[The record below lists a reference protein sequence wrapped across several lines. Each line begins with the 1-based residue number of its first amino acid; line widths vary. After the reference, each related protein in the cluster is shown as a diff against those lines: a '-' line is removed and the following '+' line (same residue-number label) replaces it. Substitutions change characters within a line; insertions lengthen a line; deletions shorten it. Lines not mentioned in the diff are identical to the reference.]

1 MTASSAKPAHS
12 GHARSFPF
20 LLGLLGVV
28 LFFIVSGYVTYS
40 SMVTLRNNSEGVART
55 HEVLMS
61 CNIILSLMK
70 DAETAQ
76 RGYVMSGEEEF
87 LEPYTT
93 ALPLMENYIRKL
105 QELTRDNP
113 LQQERLTTL
122 RSLAAARIDRLKRG
136 IELRQTQGFEAAR
149 DRIVLGDGKDLM
161 DRLREVATD
170 IQQAERETR
179 TRLAEETAASFKY
192 AAMTVAASCA
202 FGILLAALITW
213 LLRRAAAQRR
223 REEWFQTG
231 QAGLAAAILGDLNL
245 GQLGDAVLKY
255 LAEYLGAHAGIFF
268 ARDESEYR
276 RVATYGFPA
285 GDSAQEVINR
295 NDNLLGQAIKDGR
308 SFVIEDVPDGYLR
321 IGSGLGEAKP
331 RHMVIAP
338 AYADGATHAVFE
350 LGFVK
355 NIDDRT
361 MAFLDQASRAIGI
374 AVQSANYRT
383 HLQKLLE
390 ETQTQAEELQA
401 QSEELRVANEELE
414 EQSNTLK
421 ESQARLEQQQ
431 EELEVSNEEL
441 EEKTRAL
448 EEYNARIRQQAAEL
462 EETARELEEKAR
474 ELELSGKYKSEFLAN
489 MSHELRTPLNSL
501 LILAKNLAANEEG
514 NLTEEQVEESN
525 IIYNGGLELL
535 DLINDILDLSK
546 VEAGK
551 ISIITDDVAPRD
563 IARRMEQQ
571 FAPVAAENNLPL
583 HIEIAPD
590 APAAIHTDTQRVEQ
604 ILKNLLSNAFKFTE
618 HGSVTLRIGRPDASI
633 NLKRVAVA
641 SAQAVVFSV
650 TDTGIGIDEAKLNSI
665 FEAFQQED
673 GSTDRHY
680 GGTGLGL
687 TIARKFAHLMGGE
700 IQVASKKGKGSTF
713 SLILPEVW
721 KPEAEKETSGSGTG
735 AVDMRLP
742 EIPARKAE
750 PQRMEIKAMPK
761 APVREFIADDRDHID
776 KKDKVLLIIEDD
788 RDFAYVLM
796 KTAQKRGFKCL
807 VAGDGKTG
815 ILLATEQ
822 PVSAVILDL
831 RLPDIDGL
839 NVLDQLKHDLRTRH
853 IPVHIMTGFTDIDEW
868 QPLRKG
874 AIGVLSKPVSAEVI
888 DGALGK
894 IEDILDASVKKV
906 LVIEDDKKSQTA
918 IQSLLRKKDLEI
930 TCIGM
935 GATALERVAQEPFD
949 CIILDLLL
957 PDMTGFEWLNAVAEK
972 VDSDRLP
979 PVIIYTAKELTEEE
993 NRKLSQYTGSIVI
1006 KGAHSSERLLD
1017 EVTLFLH
1024 SVESTLSKDQQA
1036 IIRMQHN
1043 PDKVLRDRTVLLVD
1057 DDLRNTFALSKMLKK
1072 HGMNVVIADNGKM
1085 ALEKLAQHDNV
1096 ELVIMDIMM
1105 PVMDGYEA
1113 MRAIRRNKK
1122 WEKLPMIALT
1132 ARAMPEEQEK
1142 CMEAGANDYL
1152 TKPVDMER
1160 MLTLM
1165 RVWLFKQDDSV

>member
-1 MTASSAKPAHS
+1 MTTNARPAQKNTNKV
-12 GHARSFPF
+12 REFPF
-20 LLGLLGVV
+20 LAGLTAVV
-28 LFFIVSGYVTYS
+28 IFFFASGYITYNS
-40 SMVTLRNNSEGVART
+40 LLALRNNGDSVSHT
-55 HEVLMS
+55 HDVLTM
-61 CNIILSLMK
+61 CNTILSLMK
-70 DAETAQ
+70 DAETGQ
-76 RGYVMSGEEEF
+76 RGYVLSGDATF
-87 LEPYTT
+87 LEPYTL
-93 ALPLMENYIRKL
+93 ALPQVETQIDRL
-105 QELTRDNP
+105 QKLTRDNP
-113 LQQERLTTL
+113 LQQERISTL
-122 RSLAAARIDRLKRG
+122 RNLTKARIEILGNVID
-136 IELRQTQGFEAAR
+136 LRREKGFEEAKAR
-149 DRIVLGDGKDLM
+149 ITAGEGKEIM
-161 DRLREVATD
+161 DRLRAVTADMLQT
-170 IQQAERETR
+170 ERELR
-179 TRLAEETAASFKY
+179 QRLSEEAVRSFQN
-192 AAMTVAASCA
+192 AIMTVVISCA
-202 FGILLAALITW
+202 FGILLAMAITT

-223 REEWFQTG
+223 QEEWFQSG
-231 QAGLAAAILGDLNL
+231 QVGLASAMLGDLTLPEL
-245 GQLGDAVLKY
+245 GEAVLKF
-255 LAEYLGAHAGIFF
+255 LAEYLNAHVGIFF
-268 ARDESEYR
+268 ARGESEYR
-276 RVATYGFPA
+276 RVATYGFPV
-285 GDSAQEVINR
+285 DEAQESVVHNH
-295 NDNLLGQAIKDGR
+295 DNLLGQAIKDAR
-308 SFVIEDVPDGYLR
+308 AFIVEDVPDGYIR
-321 IGSGLGEAKP
+321 VGSGLGQAKP
-331 RHMVIAP
+331 RQLVISP
-338 AYADGATHAVFE
+338 AFADGSIHAVFE
-350 LGFVK
+350 LGFIQK
-355 NIDDRT
+355 LNDR
-361 MAFLDQASRAIGI
+361 AVSFLDHASKAIGV
-374 AVQSANYRT
+374 AVQSANYRS

-390 ETQTQAEELQA
+390 ETQAQAEELQT
-401 QSEELRVANEELE
+401 QSEELRVSNEELE
-414 EQSNTLK
+414 EQSNALK

-441 EEKTRAL
+441 EEQNTRIREQTAHL
-448 EEYNARIRQQAAEL
+448 EESRKA
-462 EETARELEEKAR
+462 LEEKAR

-501 LILAKNLAANEEG
+501 LILAKNLASNEEG

-525 IIYNGGLELL
+525 IIYNGGIELL

-551 ISIITDDVAPRD
+551 ISIITDDVAPKD

-571 FAPVAAENNLPL
+571 FSPVAAENNVALSVK
-583 HIEIAPD
+583 IEEG
-590 APAAIHTDTQRVEQ
+590 APALIHTDSQRVEQ
-604 ILKNLLSNAFKFTE
+604 IIKNLLSNAFKFTE
-618 HGSVTLRIGRPDASI
+618 RGSVTLRIARPDTTV
-633 NLKRVAVA
+633 NLKRTLLAPA
-641 SAQAVVFSV
+641 NAIAFSV

-687 TIARKFAHLMGGE
+687 TIARKFAHIMGGE
-700 IQVASKKGKGSTF
+700 IHVSSKKGQGSTF
-713 SLILPEVW
+713 SLILPEHW
-721 KPEAEKETSGSGTG
+721 KQEEAEKASGVEDSS
-735 AVDMRLP
+735 ALIAP
-742 EIPARKAE
+742 LRKAE
-750 PQRMEIKAMPK
+750 PARTEIKPMPK
-761 APVREFIADDRDHID
+761 TPVKPFIADDRDDID
-776 KKDKVLLIIEDD
+776 KKDKTLLIIEDD

-853 IPVHIMTGFTDIDEW
+853 IPVHIITGFTDIDEI

-874 AIGVLSKPVSAEVI
+874 AIGIMSKPVEVEVI
-888 DGALGK
+888 DSALGK
-894 IEDILDASVKKV
+894 IEDILDASAKKI
-906 LVIEDDKKSQTA
+906 LVIEDDRKSQAA
-918 IQSLLRKKDLEI
+918 IQKLLRKKDLEI
-930 TCIGM
+930 TCIGT
-935 GATALERVAQEPFD
+935 GATALARVSEELFD

-972 VDSDRLP
+972 VDSGNLP

-1006 KGAHSSERLLD
+1006 KGAHSSDRLLD

-1043 PDKVLRDRTVLLVD
+1043 PDKVLLDRTVLLVD

-1085 ALEKLAQHDNV
+1085 ALEKLDQNEGV

-1113 MRAIRRNKK
+1113 MRAIRADKK
-1122 WEKLPMIALT
+1122 WRKLPMIALT

-1165 RVWLFKQDDSV
+1165 RVWLFKQDETL